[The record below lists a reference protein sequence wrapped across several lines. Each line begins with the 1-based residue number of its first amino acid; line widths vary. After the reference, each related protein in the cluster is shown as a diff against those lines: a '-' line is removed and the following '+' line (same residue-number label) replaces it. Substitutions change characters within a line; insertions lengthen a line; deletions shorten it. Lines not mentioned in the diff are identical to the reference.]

1 MKRKTWLRQKRQRRL
16 SIWKQCCKKRTQNR
30 TPGHRQRTVWN
41 VGIWNVRRWGATFTP
56 YDPWLKTQAIF
67 RLAKIRNWDI
77 IILAD
82 VNMSDTE
89 MTTVTVDSDEWSII
103 LNGKVGIALNART
116 TTAWTAGGR
125 RVYKPRPTQGRSLMV
140 HLPRKGYTKGLAII
154 AAYAPISSARNQDIT
169 CFYDELSQVKQAVP
183 AGDILLIGGDFNSE
197 VGSEQVATNPVT
209 LGPWV
214 GPNSSKRGPEL
225 LAWCQKEGLTIADT
239 RYQQPLN
246 KRYTWWHPTF
256 KTGHILDHVMTPPNQ
271 LKFFDNIK
279 TVHEGRRGNAG
290 DPLGRPSRHAG
301 PNPTRL
307 YWDDFTDHLPVE
319 ANLHYYPKWKKP
331 RTQSANAQSPDVAK
345 LATPTA
351 ESRELKQRWQNA
363 LDDAIGEYRGNHQQL
378 SWEQITQVCLSTGLQ
393 VMGPKPHTRKR
404 PHLLWT

>member
-1 MKRKTWLRQKRQRRL
+1 
-16 SIWKQCCKKRTQNR
+16 
-30 TPGHRQRTVWN
+30 
-41 VGIWNVRRWGATFTP
+41 
-56 YDPWLKTQAIF
+56 
-67 RLAKIRNWDI
+67 
-77 IILAD
+77 
-82 VNMSDTE
+82 
-89 MTTVTVDSDEWSII
+89 
-103 LNGKVGIALNART
+103 
-116 TTAWTAGGR
+116 
-125 RVYKPRPTQGRSLMV
+125 
-140 HLPRKGYTKGLAII
+140 
-154 AAYAPISSARNQDIT
+154 
-169 CFYDELSQVKQAVP
+169 
-183 AGDILLIGGDFNSE
+183 
-197 VGSEQVATNPVT
+197 
-209 LGPWV
+209 
-214 GPNSSKRGPEL
+214 
-225 LAWCQKEGLTIADT
+225 
-239 RYQQPLN
+239 
-246 KRYTWWHPTF
+246 
-256 KTGHILDHVMTPPNQ
+256 MTPPNQ